1 MYDELLRYVDDIDV
15 ATIDA
20 EINVIESLID
30 SYEKSLMIL
39 EGYTGDD
46 LSAFEIFQEGEKWD
60 KFKEDTDAPILGNKD
75 ESVGKRIA
83 MVIPRLIAA
92 LIRLCKNLFS
102 RNKSITRRMKSDV
115 DNMRST
121 IQTGDPE
128 KIRNDLRENAQK
140 TQNTDGDTM
149 LSINSI
155 LFAHD
160 SSGDID
166 RVFLDKSWFG
176 ECRDK
181 LAEAFDAGTDNV
193 SGLQTHLDTITAWVK
208 TIMHACND
216 LQVRSHSGGEP
227 IQIKD
232 SEFVEK
238 MDEFEKLNSGDIDA
252 CNQLIAFVGEK
263 INSLKSTKDTE
274 DDADRNQLLTKLLR
288 QYNRFLKMLNTYV
301 TSIWEAWEHDRGARD
316 QARRS
321 TS

>member
-1 MYDELLRYVDDIDV
+1 MYDELLKYVDDVDV

-20 EINVIESLID
+20 EISVIESLID

-39 EGYTGDD
+39 ESYTGDD
-46 LSAFEIFQEGEKWD
+46 ISAFAIFQEGEKWD
-60 KFKEDTDAPILGNKD
+60 KFKEDTNAPILGNEG

-92 LIRLCKNLFS
+92 LVRLCKNLFS

-140 TQNTDGDTM
+140 TQNDNGDVI

-155 LFAHD
+155 LFGHYTD
-160 SSGDID
+160 GSID
-166 RVFLDKSWFG
+166 RIFLKKDWFA
-176 ECRDK
+176 ECQTELSK
-181 LAEAFDAGTDNV
+181 AFENGSDNV
-193 SGLQTHLDTITAWVK
+193 TGQQKHLDTITSWVK
-208 TIMHACND
+208 SIMRACND

-238 MDEFEKLNSGDIDA
+238 MDEFEKLNNGDIDA

-263 INSLKSTKDTE
+263 INSLNSTKNTE
-274 DDADRNQLLTKLLR
+274 DDADRNQFLTKLLR

-301 TSIWEAWEHDRGARD
+301 TAIWEAWEHDRGARD

-321 TS
+321 AS